1 MAKKSKL
8 AKIGAGIAA
17 AYLASKM
24 GDSSAATDTAA
35 KNFDYEYD
43 AYKGASKKSSTTPFE
58 HEGSVIPSKKTA
70 TATAS
75 VRKKMQPGPKSIN
88 VSGVRNFGFGSM
100 GFKSGGAVVT
110 KGQGKSMRPKKT
122 ILLT

>member
-1 MAKKSKL
+1 MGKKSKKL

-24 GDSSAATDTAA
+24 GDSGAATDTAT
-35 KNFDYEYD
+35 KNLDYEYD

-58 HEGSVIPSKKTA
+58 HEGSVMPSKKTVKA
-70 TATAS
+70 RT
-75 VRKKMQPGPKSIN
+75 KMQPGPKSIN

-110 KGQGKSMRPKKT
+110 KGQGRAIRSKKT

>member
-24 GDSSAATDTAA
+24 GDSGSAAKTVTDTADLGSEQ
-35 KNFDYEYD
+35 KNVSALISGDS
-43 AYKGASKKSSTTPFE
+43 ANTSGAVKSPTVKKAVARKVMKPGASID
-58 HEGSVIPSKKTA
+58 VSK
-70 TATAS
+70 
-75 VRKKMQPGPKSIN
+75 
-88 VSGVRNFGFGSM
+88 VRNFGFGSM
-100 GFKSGGAVVT
+100 GFQSGGAVVT

>member
-1 MAKKSKL
+1 MGKKSKKL

-24 GDSSAATDTAA
+24 GDSGAATDTAT
-35 KNFDYEYD
+35 KNLDYEYD

-58 HEGSVIPSKKTA
+58 HEGSVMPSKK

-100 GFKSGGAVVT
+100 GFKSGGAVTT
-110 KGQGKSMRPKKT
+110 KGQGRAIRSKKT

>member
-1 MAKKSKL
+1 MGKKSKL
-8 AKIGAGIAA
+8 AKVGAGIAA

-24 GDSSAATDTAA
+24 GDSGAATDTAA
-35 KNFDYEYD
+35 KNLDYEYD
-43 AYKGASKKSSTTPFE
+43 AYKGASKKSSTPFE
-58 HEGSVIPSKKTA
+58 HEGSVMPSKK

-88 VSGVRNFGFGSM
+88 VSGVRNFGFGNM
-100 GFKSGGAVVT
+100 GFKSGGAVTT
-110 KGQGKSMRPKKT
+110 KGQGRAIRSKKT

>member
-1 MAKKSKL
+1 MGKKSKL
-8 AKIGAGIAA
+8 AKVGAGIAA

-24 GDSSAATDTAA
+24 GDSDAVTAN
-35 KNFDYEYD
+35 KNLDYEYD

-58 HEGSVIPSKKTA
+58 HEGSVMPSKK

-88 VSGVRNFGFGSM
+88 VSGVRNFGFGNM
-100 GFKSGGAVVT
+100 GFKSGGAVTT
-110 KGQGKSMRPKKT
+110 KGQGRAIRSKKT